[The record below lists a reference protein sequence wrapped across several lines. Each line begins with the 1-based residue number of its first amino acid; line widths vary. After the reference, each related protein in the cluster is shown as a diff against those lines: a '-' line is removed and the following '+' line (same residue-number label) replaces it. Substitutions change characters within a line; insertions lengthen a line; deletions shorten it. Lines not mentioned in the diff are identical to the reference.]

1 MGRQDGGR
9 GLRWRGGGRKT
20 ESKVEAAERGKVA
33 GGERGAGNEDG
44 NRRHNVNSAV
54 DGDTDG

>member
-1 MGRQDGGR
+1 MEVEDYDGDAEGGR
-9 GLRWRGGGRKT
+9 RNLKLKQLREGRW
-20 ESKVEAAERGKVA
+20 KV
-33 GGERGAGNEDG
+33 GERGAGNEDG